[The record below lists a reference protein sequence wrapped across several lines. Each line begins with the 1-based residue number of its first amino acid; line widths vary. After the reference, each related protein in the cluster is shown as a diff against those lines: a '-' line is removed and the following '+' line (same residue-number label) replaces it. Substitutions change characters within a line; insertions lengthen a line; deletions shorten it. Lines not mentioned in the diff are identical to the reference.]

1 MTSPAKK
8 ISYSRCRGYRPTPH
22 ERVTI
27 LSYALHAW
35 WEPAWGYICVSSFWV
50 KPEVKAPSIEYECV
64 TPHFLLS
71 IIGRGWASKSAIA
84 LNISQL
90 CLSPVV
96 NLFLDGNPVPIQKCS
111 SLKTQ
116 RMSCHITLKGH
127 GANWLDRCLDQR
139 SGKISLKDRHHLLL
153 SWAPFLSWSIMRPC
167 YICMSLFQVEPL
179 KMPSHPLIQSS
190 FPLSCTLGH
199 VWQ

>member
-1 MTSPAKK
+1 MFITRNILASKYLKNVPTNRHVQTVLPKYAGYERRWKNMTSPPKK
-8 ISYSRCRGYRPTPH
+8 ISYSGCRGYRPTPL

-27 LSYALHAW
+27 LSYALHAC

-96 NLFLDGNPVPIQKCS
+96 NLFLDWNPVRFHWNVLFSKLRGVIT
-111 SLKTQ
+111 SL
-116 RMSCHITLKGH
+116 
-127 GANWLDRCLDQR
+127 
-139 SGKISLKDRHHLLL
+139 SGDT
-153 SWAPFLSWSIMRPC
+153 ATTG
-167 YICMSLFQVEPL
+167 
-179 KMPSHPLIQSS
+179 LID
-190 FPLSCTLGH
+190 
-199 VWQ
+199 V